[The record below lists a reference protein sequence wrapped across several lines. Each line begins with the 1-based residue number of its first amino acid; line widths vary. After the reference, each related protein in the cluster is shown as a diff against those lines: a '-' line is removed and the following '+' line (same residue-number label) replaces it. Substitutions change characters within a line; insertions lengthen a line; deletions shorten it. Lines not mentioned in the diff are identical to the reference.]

1 MTAEPRDP
9 RRSTTPRSSSTRRR
23 PSSTRSRRIRRAR
36 EREAEFYAL
45 RDGEMFINLGPQH
58 PSTHGVLRVVLKID
72 GERVVDLD
80 PVLGYLHRGVEKIC
94 ENGDWHH
101 AISNCDPLE
110 YIASMFSEA
119 MPVLVAEKLLD
130 LEVPR
135 RAEYIRVLAWEL
147 NRISS
152 HALFIGWLALDLG
165 GLTPILYGFIER
177 DEIVEMLA
185 ALTGQ
190 KLLFN
195 YLRIGGVNGDLNHD
209 FLSRLGDWMS
219 HAGAAHRGR
228 DEAASTRTRS
238 SSAGRAAWA
247 CSTRE
252 TALRTCVTGPP
263 LRATGVPFDV
273 RRAHPYSVYPELEFD
288 IPTRTEGDS
297 YARYLLHLE
306 EIKQSIRIIDQV
318 LHQMPDGPV
327 MAKLPRLLRVP
338 PGRAWVA
345 FESPRG
351 QYGALRHQRRH
362 GPAVPV
368 PHPRPLVLHPPG
380 GRASWCPATWS
391 RTRWPSWPAS
401 TRSWAASTS
410 DRDQR
415 SERRLPALEPPAA
428 GGQGRRC
435 RSSLVLVAV
444 SVAAG
449 RAVAERHPA
458 VPDPGAAGHAG
469 RQHRHRPVRH
479 RRDHHPAGHGAR
491 SRS

>member
-1 MTAEPRDP
+1 MTTEQTRVRSLDDP
-9 RRSTTPRSSSTRRR
+9 EIFVETPATIYDAV
-23 PSSTRSRRIRRAR
+23 PPYPPQT

-45 RDGEMFINLGPQH
+45 RDGEMLINLGPQH

-119 MPVLVAEKLLD
+119 MPVMVAEKLLD
-130 LEVPR
+130 LQVPR
-135 RAEYIRVLAWEL
+135 RADYIRVLAWEL

-177 DEIVEMLA
+177 DEIVEMLT

-195 YLRIGGVNGDLNHD
+195 YLRIGGVNGDLNHE

-219 HAGAAHRGR
+219 RAGKRIEMQQQLINENEIFIR
-228 DEAASTRTRS
+228 RTR
-238 SSAGRAAWA
+238 GLGVIDRD
-247 CSTRE
+247 
-252 TALRTCVTGPP
+252 TALRMVLSGPP
-263 LRATGVPFDV
+263 LRATGIPYDV

-297 YARYLLHLE
+297 WARYWLHLE
-306 EIKQSIRIIDQV
+306 EIKQSLHIIDQV
-318 LHQMPDGPV
+318 LHRMPDGPV

-338 PGRAWVA
+338 PGRAWIA

-351 QYGALRHQRRH
+351 QYGAYGISDGTDQPFRLRIHDPSYFNLQAIGLLMPGH
-362 GPAVPV
+362 LIADTMAVM
-368 PHPRPLVLHPPG
+368 
-380 GRASWCPATWS
+380 
-391 RTRWPSWPAS
+391 
-401 TRSWAASTS
+401 
-410 DRDQR
+410 
-415 SERRLPALEPPAA
+415 
-428 GGQGRRC
+428 
-435 RSSLVLVAV
+435 SSL
-444 SVAAG
+444 
-449 RAVAERHPA
+449 
-458 VPDPGAAGHAG
+458 DPIMGGI
-469 RQHRHRPVRH
+469 
-479 RRDHHPAGHGAR
+479 DK
-491 SRS
+491 

>member
-1 MTAEPRDP
+1 MTTEQTRVRSLDDP
-9 RRSTTPRSSSTRRR
+9 ELFVDTPATIYDAVPPYPPST
-23 PSSTRSRRIRRAR
+23 
-36 EREAEFYAL
+36 EREAEFYSL
-45 RDGEMFINLGPQH
+45 KDGEMLINLGPQH

-119 MPVLVAEKLLD
+119 MPVMVAEKLLD
-130 LEVPR
+130 LQVPK
-135 RAEYIRVLAWEL
+135 RADYIRVLAWEL

-177 DEIVEMLA
+177 DEIVEMLT

-195 YLRIGGVNGDLNHD
+195 YLRIGGVNGDLNHE

-219 HAGAAHRGR
+219 RAGKRIEMQQQLINENEIFIR
-228 DEAASTRTRS
+228 RTR
-238 SSAGRAAWA
+238 GLGVIDRD
-247 CSTRE
+247 
-252 TALRTCVTGPP
+252 TALRMVLTGPP
-263 LRATGVPFDV
+263 LRAVGIPYDV

-297 YARYLLHLE
+297 WARYWLHLE
-306 EIKQSIRIIDQV
+306 EIKQSLHIIDQV
-318 LHQMPDGPV
+318 LHQIPDGPV

-338 PGRAWVA
+338 PGRAFVA

-351 QYGALRHQRRH
+351 QYAAYGISDGTDQPFRLRIHDPSYFNLQTV
-362 GPAVPV
+362 G
-368 PHPRPLVLHPPG
+368 LLMPG
-380 GRASWCPATWS
+380 HLIADTMAIM
-391 RTRWPSWPAS
+391 
-401 TRSWAASTS
+401 
-410 DRDQR
+410 
-415 SERRLPALEPPAA
+415 
-428 GGQGRRC
+428 
-435 RSSLVLVAV
+435 SSL
-444 SVAAG
+444 
-449 RAVAERHPA
+449 
-458 VPDPGAAGHAG
+458 DPIMGGI
-469 RQHRHRPVRH
+469 
-479 RRDHHPAGHGAR
+479 DK
-491 SRS
+491 

>member
-1 MTAEPRDP
+1 VTTEQTRVRSLDDP
-9 RRSTTPRSSSTRRR
+9 DIFVDTPATIYDAV
-23 PSSTRSRRIRRAR
+23 PPYPPQT

-45 RDGEMFINLGPQH
+45 KDGEMLINLGPQH

-119 MPVLVAEKLLD
+119 MPVMVAEKLLD
-130 LEVPR
+130 LQVPR

-177 DEIVEMLA
+177 DEIVEMLT

-195 YLRIGGVNGDLNHD
+195 YLRIGGVNGDLNHE

-219 HAGAAHRGR
+219 RAGQRIEMQQKLINENEIFIR
-228 DEAASTRTRS
+228 RTR
-238 SSAGRAAWA
+238 GLGVIDRD
-247 CSTRE
+247 
-252 TALRTCVTGPP
+252 TALRMVLSGPP
-263 LRATGVPFDV
+263 LRATGIPYDV

-297 YARYLLHLE
+297 WARYWLHLE
-306 EIKQSIRIIDQV
+306 EIKQSLHIIDQV

-351 QYGALRHQRRH
+351 QYGAYGISDGTDQPFRLRIHDPSYFNLQTV
-362 GPAVPV
+362 G
-368 PHPRPLVLHPPG
+368 LLMPG
-380 GRASWCPATWS
+380 HLIADTMAIM
-391 RTRWPSWPAS
+391 
-401 TRSWAASTS
+401 
-410 DRDQR
+410 
-415 SERRLPALEPPAA
+415 
-428 GGQGRRC
+428 
-435 RSSLVLVAV
+435 SSL
-444 SVAAG
+444 
-449 RAVAERHPA
+449 
-458 VPDPGAAGHAG
+458 DPIMGGI
-469 RQHRHRPVRH
+469 
-479 RRDHHPAGHGAR
+479 DK
-491 SRS
+491 